1 MTSASALTSNTS
13 AAYQTT
19 TAGGTPTKTPSNQL
33 DANSFIVLLMAQL
46 KSQDPTN
53 PMNPTDMMNQLTT
66 MNSLQELISIR
77 QDLEKVLAPVPATP
91 AASQTNSTQA

>member
-13 AAYQTT
+13 ATQ
-19 TAGGTPTKTPSNQL
+19 GTPTSGTQTKTPSNQL

-53 PMNPTDMMNQLTT
+53 PMNPTDMMNQLTQ

-77 QDLEKVLAPVPATP
+77 QDLEKVLVPVPATP
-91 AASQTNSTQA
+91 AASQTNSPQA